1 MRLRSRRHVTAGPP
15 PRDDAVLTQTG
26 VDPSLVREAE
36 AEAAAAEVQAA
47 AAHARARA
55 LRARMSDSASNE
67 DLGDR
72 IEPTTTDTADSDG
85 DLTKTSEPGARRKQR
100 RRRPSLATAVVT
112 LAVITGVALS
122 AASGQMWWHHQQVVH
137 DQHIRAEF
145 AAAATQAVV
154 TLMSIDSAKAEDN
167 VAQIIA
173 NATGQFLD
181 DFQSAA
187 DDFVRAAHDS
197 KSVTKATAQAC
208 AVESMTPHSAVVLVT
223 AATTV
228 SNSAG
233 ADQRPRNWRL
243 SVDMVREGQQI
254 KLSKVEFVP

>member
-1 MRLRSRRHVTAGPP
+1 MRLRSRRDTTADPT
-15 PRDDAVLTQTG
+15 PRDGTAHAPTG
-26 VDPSLVREAE
+26 IDPSLVREAE
-36 AEAAAAEVQAA
+36 AEAAAAAAPAA

-55 LRARMSDSASNE
+55 LRARLSDGVVDE
-67 DLGDR
+67 DIGDR
-72 IEPTTTDTADSDG
+72 VEDTTEATDFDNDPALASDPA
-85 DLTKTSEPGARRKQR
+85 LSRRQR
-100 RRRPSLATAVVT
+100 RPRPSLATAIMM
-112 LAVITGVALS
+112 LAVLTGVALA
-122 AASGQMWWHHQQVVH
+122 AASGQMWWHHQQVVR
-137 DQHIRAEF
+137 DQHHRAEF

-208 AVESMTPHSAVVLVT
+208 AVETITPHSAIVLVT
-223 AATTV
+223 AVTTV

-233 ADQRPRNWRL
+233 ADQQPRNWRL